1 MPGIKSLIAVLG
13 TLVIVSNFNVDASP
27 LHVPNLSTLTKT
39 KRDSFLLD
47 TGTGLPGED
56 VGPAGKEGPGGKEG
70 KIGGLLGDI
79 LGLGKEGG
87 AAGLPTPPSPELLG
101 KVAGLAPPPPPELLG
116 KVAGLAPPPPPLPGV
131 PPPTAGTLPPPP
143 AGTLPPP
150 PAGTLPPPPAGTLPP
165 PPAGTLPS
173 PPGVTPP
180 PTVAL
185 GEQAKGKAAVKAEPE
200 TKGKDG
206 RAGKEGG
213 AGEKLGDKEALPEV
227 ASGKSAEVVKVD
239 AKEEE
244 KNDKPDLPPKVNGAV
259 GAGAKV
265 KSPDVNNDIPEVSS
279 GQKLNTVLGEGSN
292 QLDTVAKPDE
302 TQIRKPENPS
312 PRTQL
317 DSVATPPTTPP
328 TGEAPPLPQLGGP
341 GKEGKAGKELG
352 GGGKI
357 VREAAVTLAQAS
369 RLIDASM
376 QLMQGTNTSSS
387 DIKKAA
393 ELASRLESGEDFL
406 REVLASSSQ
415 DPTAAQKS
423 LGTIRDNGQVLS
435 KGFDDIAKNSED
447 RAKVKEGLE
456 KMGAARKQVLLANTE
471 LIQNLVGGSKGA
483 QGQQLKADTQTNQK
497 AAEAQANDA
506 GQKKS
511 IEDAQ
516 KNLSVQSKAV
526 DDQIAIIGK
535 QGTGAA
541 EIQKAANKALEE
553 GSAQHFSREVLA
565 SGSSNASAAMQAL
578 GLVRDHEFTQV
589 VAGLRF
595 IAANSNNTEAV
606 KSAVATVTE
615 GRKFITET
623 NQKLIELS
631 GGAAAAAN
639 VKEKKAV
646 EVNDTKVAEVKDQ
659 KFARDADNKAAQ
671 EKDNKAAAASKTQID
686 LKGTDAKPNQVLAQP
701 KAENKEDQ
709 KAEGAKKAANEA
721 DKKKKEEEEKQKLVD
736 GAAQKKEDEE
746 KKKLEETK
754 KEQDIGSKENDPK
767 KQGAGVEAA
776 AAGKDVK
783 EETNK
788 VEEAQLAAELSVA
801 SV

>member
-39 KRDSFLLD
+39 KRDSLLALARRSTRGPSPTLVARSPRGKGLAKSLLD

-87 AAGLPTPPSPELLG
+87 AAGLPTPPLPELLG

-131 PPPTAGTLPPPP
+131 PPPT
-143 AGTLPPP
+143 
-150 PAGTLPPPPAGTLPP
+150 AGTLPPPPAGTLPP

-227 ASGKSAEVVKVD
+227 ASGKSAEVV
-239 AKEEE
+239 
-244 KNDKPDLPPKVNGAV
+244 KVNGAV

-447 RAKVKEGLE
+447 KAKVKEGLE

-471 LIQNLVGGSKGA
+471 LIQNLVGGSMGA

-516 KNLSVQSKAV
+516 KNLLVQSKAV
-526 DDQIAIIGK
+526 LSVYF
-535 QGTGAA
+535 GTQAHRFTVTDRVNFEA
-541 EIQKAANKALEE
+541 MRRTNRVEQQNSVMMAT
-553 GSAQHFSREVLA
+553 
-565 SGSSNASAAMQAL
+565 SSNPSSKPNKKKNKQSDAPRPKAVAPTINNSVSKSVSGKPSSSNKNQSMSDPIDNRFKSL
-578 GLVRDHEFTQV
+578 EKLVSELTDLV
-589 VAGLRF
+589 KKLV
-595 IAANSNNTEAV
+595 SNNMV
-606 KSAVATVTE
+606 GMVH
-615 GRKFITET
+615 G
-623 NQKLIELS
+623 Q
-631 GGAAAAAN
+631 
-639 VKEKKAV
+639 
-646 EVNDTKVAEVKDQ
+646 DQ
-659 KFARDADNKAAQ
+659 VHNLRLGHLMSSPINRISSLGQFTFF
-671 EKDNKAAAASKTQID
+671 S
-686 LKGTDAKPNQVLAQP
+686 
-701 KAENKEDQ
+701 
-709 KAEGAKKAANEA
+709 
-721 DKKKKEEEEKQKLVD
+721 
-736 GAAQKKEDEE
+736 
-746 KKKLEETK
+746 
-754 KEQDIGSKENDPK
+754 
-767 KQGAGVEAA
+767 
-776 AAGKDVK
+776 
-783 EETNK
+783 
-788 VEEAQLAAELSVA
+788 
-801 SV
+801 

>member
-39 KRDSFLLD
+39 KRDSLLALARRSTRGPSPTLVARSPRGKGLAKSLLD

-131 PPPTAGTLPPPP
+131 PPPT
-143 AGTLPPP
+143 
-150 PAGTLPPPPAGTLPP
+150 AGTLPPPPAGTLPP

-265 KSPDVNNDIPEVSS
+265 KSPDVNNDIP
-279 GQKLNTVLGEGSN
+279 
-292 QLDTVAKPDE
+292 
-302 TQIRKPENPS
+302 
-312 PRTQL
+312 
-317 DSVATPPTTPP
+317 
-328 TGEAPPLPQLGGP
+328 
-341 GKEGKAGKELG
+341 
-352 GGGKI
+352 
-357 VREAAVTLAQAS
+357 
-369 RLIDASM
+369 M

-393 ELASRLESGEDFL
+393 ELASRLESGENFL

-615 GRKFITET
+615 GRKFITEA

-659 KFARDADNKAAQ
+659 KVARDADNKAAQ

>member
-87 AAGLPTPPSPELLG
+87 AAGLPTPPLPELLG

-131 PPPTAGTLPPPP
+131 PPPT
-143 AGTLPPP
+143 
-150 PAGTLPPPPAGTLPP
+150 AGTLPPPPAGTLPP

-312 PRTQL
+312 PVPSLIRSPHHQL
-317 DSVATPPTTPP
+317 H
-328 TGEAPPLPQLGGP
+328 LL
-341 GKEGKAGKELG
+341 
-352 GGGKI
+352 
-357 VREAAVTLAQAS
+357 
-369 RLIDASM
+369 
-376 QLMQGTNTSSS
+376 
-387 DIKKAA
+387 
-393 ELASRLESGEDFL
+393 LE
-406 REVLASSSQ
+406 R
-415 DPTAAQKS
+415 P
-423 LGTIRDNGQVLS
+423 
-435 KGFDDIAKNSED
+435 
-447 RAKVKEGLE
+447 
-456 KMGAARKQVLLANTE
+456 
-471 LIQNLVGGSKGA
+471 
-483 QGQQLKADTQTNQK
+483 
-497 AAEAQANDA
+497 
-506 GQKKS
+506 
-511 IEDAQ
+511 
-516 KNLSVQSKAV
+516 
-526 DDQIAIIGK
+526 
-535 QGTGAA
+535 
-541 EIQKAANKALEE
+541 
-553 GSAQHFSREVLA
+553 H
-565 SGSSNASAAMQAL
+565 
-578 GLVRDHEFTQV
+578 HY
-589 VAGLRF
+589 
-595 IAANSNNTEAV
+595 
-606 KSAVATVTE
+606 
-615 GRKFITET
+615 
-623 NQKLIELS
+623 
-631 GGAAAAAN
+631 
-639 VKEKKAV
+639 
-646 EVNDTKVAEVKDQ
+646 
-659 KFARDADNKAAQ
+659 
-671 EKDNKAAAASKTQID
+671 
-686 LKGTDAKPNQVLAQP
+686 PN
-701 KAENKEDQ
+701 
-709 KAEGAKKAANEA
+709 
-721 DKKKKEEEEKQKLVD
+721 
-736 GAAQKKEDEE
+736 
-746 KKKLEETK
+746 
-754 KEQDIGSKENDPK
+754 
-767 KQGAGVEAA
+767 
-776 AAGKDVK
+776 
-783 EETNK
+783 
-788 VEEAQLAAELSVA
+788 
-801 SV
+801 

>member
-39 KRDSFLLD
+39 KRDSLLALARRSTRGPSPTLVARSPRGKGLAKSLLD

-143 AGTLPPP
+143 A
-150 PAGTLPPPPAGTLPP
+150 
-165 PPAGTLPS
+165 
-173 PPGVTPP
+173 
-180 PTVAL
+180 VAL

-265 KSPDVNNDIPEVSS
+265 KSPDVNNDIP
-279 GQKLNTVLGEGSN
+279 
-292 QLDTVAKPDE
+292 
-302 TQIRKPENPS
+302 
-312 PRTQL
+312 
-317 DSVATPPTTPP
+317 
-328 TGEAPPLPQLGGP
+328 
-341 GKEGKAGKELG
+341 
-352 GGGKI
+352 
-357 VREAAVTLAQAS
+357 
-369 RLIDASM
+369 M

-393 ELASRLESGEDFL
+393 ELASRLESGENFL

-553 GSAQHFSREVLA
+553 EVLA

-615 GRKFITET
+615 GRKFITEA

-659 KFARDADNKAAQ
+659 KVARDADNKAAQ